1 MSSITGGASCIAT
14 PPLLYNPTGA
24 APPPTVTGVLSTQFN
39 ATFGPSA
46 TAGLGMLNLIMF
58 G

>member
-1 MSSITGGASCIAT
+1 MSSIGGAQVSISVPSLIFANPGGGP
-14 PPLLYNPTGA
+14 PPLTGK
-24 APPPTVTGVLSTQFN
+24 LSTQFN

-46 TAGLGMLNLIMF
+46 TPGLGMLNLIMF

>member
-1 MSSITGGASCIAT
+1 MSNVGTGQKLKRPSAITTPAGGAG
-14 PPLLYNPTGA
+14 PPPVTGA
-24 APPPTVTGVLSTQFN
+24 LSTQFN